1 MLFRSVV
8 RVVVKIGAALALAP
22 PSGLMPAKGLLVGI
36 AQAPL
41 SGVALMFAAHVAR
54 SYPTLLTAVEPVFAV
69 VAILAIIG
77 PIATEIALRRAKEN
91 TCTGDHSAWGTR

>member
-1 MLFRSVV
+1 MH
-8 RVVVKIGAALALAP
+8 KQ
-22 PSGLMPAKGLLVGI
+22 SGLKRGFTLLELLVI
-36 AQAPL
+36 
-41 SGVALMFAAHVAR
+41 
-54 SYPTLLTAVEPVFAV
+54 